1 MYFRLREVIGIEDC
15 LGMELV
21 LLDYDDDDGIDDE
34 VEIEIGLGGGLFI
47 I

>member
-21 LLDYDDDDGIDDE
+21 LLDDDDDDGIDDK

>member
-21 LLDYDDDDGIDDE
+21 LEDDDDDGIDDE

>member
-1 MYFRLREVIGIEDC
+1 MYFRLREVIGIEDF
-15 LGMELV
+15 LGIELV
-21 LLDYDDDDGIDDE
+21 LLDDDDGIDDE

>member
-21 LLDYDDDDGIDDE
+21 LLDDDDDGIDDE

>member
-15 LGMELV
+15 LGMESV
-21 LLDYDDDDGIDDE
+21 LLDDDDDDGIDDE